1 LAGHIGPMS
10 ETAPST
16 DITSDKKAFAALHHA
31 GARPY
36 LVYSALV
43 MMADSVE
50 HVISY
55 WMIFEKFQ
63 SPALAG
69 FAVISHWAPFLLFS
83 VLAGALADRFD
94 PRRIIQIGMVLFM
107 GASVAWG
114 VLFWTDTLEMWH
126 AIVILSVHGLAGVFW
141 GPAGQMLVHDI
152 VGPKQLHSAVRLLAT
167 SRTLGLLLGPV
178 VGGAAMIILGP
189 AVGVFLNVLIY
200 LPLTIWLWKAPFG
213 PKFRAPESAANAGAS
228 IRGFA
233 DIIDALR
240 EAAKNRTLISL
251 TLLAGMGSLFVGNA
265 YQAQMPEFATILTEG
280 GGMFGT
286 NIRYNILF
294 AAAAAG
300 ALFAGIALEA
310 KNLLQP
316 SLRSAF
322 ILAILWCAAIIGF
335 AAASNFVLAVVLLFA
350 VGFTHLAFNAM
361 AQAMVQLSAPAA
373 MRGRILGLYSM
384 SALGLM
390 TFSGITV
397 GFGGSLVGIHWSLG
411 LSAAV
416 LLAVILIL
424 ALVIGRGA
432 RTQPA

>member
-1 LAGHIGPMS
+1 MS
-10 ETAPST
+10 DTAPSPE
-16 DITSDKKAFAALHHA
+16 ITSDKRAFAALHHA

-36 LVYSALV
+36 LVYTGLV
-43 MMADSVE
+43 MLADCVE

-55 WMIFEKFQ
+55 WMIFEKFH

-69 FAVISHWAPFLLFS
+69 FAVISHWVPFLLFS
-83 VLAGALADRFD
+83 VLAGALADKFD

-107 GASVAWG
+107 AASAAWA

-167 SRTLGLLLGPV
+167 SRTLGLLLGPA

-189 AVGVFLNVLIY
+189 ALAVFLNFLIY
-200 LPLTIWLWKAPFG
+200 LPLTLWLWKAPFG
-213 PKFRAPESAANAGAS
+213 PKFRAEAGGAQPGS
-228 IRGFA
+228 NIRGFA
-233 DIIDALR
+233 DIVDAFR

-251 TLLAGMGSLFVGNA
+251 MLLAGMGSLFVGNA
-265 YQAQMPEFATILTEG
+265 YQAQMPEYATFFNDGAGLI
-280 GGMFGT
+280 GT
-286 NIRYNILF
+286 SVRYNILF
-294 AAAAAG
+294 AATAAG
-300 ALFAGIALEA
+300 ALVAGIALEA

-322 ILAILWCAAIIGF
+322 ILAILWCSAVIGF
-335 AAASNFVLAVVLLFA
+335 AAASNFVVAVVLLFA

-390 TFSGITV
+390 TFSGVTV

-416 LLAVILIL
+416 LLSVIL
-424 ALVIGRGA
+424 ALGFFVLRGLRA
-432 RTQPA
+432 QPG

>member
-1 LAGHIGPMS
+1 MS
-10 ETAPST
+10 ETTPSA
-16 DITSDKKAFAALHHA
+16 DTSSDNKAFQALRHA

-43 MMADSVE
+43 MLADSVE

-55 WMIFEKFQ
+55 WMIFEKFH
-63 SPALAG
+63 SPALGG
-69 FAVISHWAPFLLFS
+69 FAVISHWVPFLLFS

-167 SRTLGLLLGPV
+167 SRTLGLLLGPA
-178 VGGAAMIILGP
+178 VGGAAMIIFGP
-189 AVGVFLNVLIY
+189 AVAVFLNVLIY

-213 PKFRAPESAANAGAS
+213 PKFRAPESGAKSGAS
-228 IRGFA
+228 IRGFS
-233 DIIDALR
+233 DIIDAFR

-265 YQAQMPEFATILTEG
+265 YQAQMPEFATFLNDG
-280 GGMFGT
+280 AGLVGT
-286 NIRYNILF
+286 SVRYNILF
-294 AAAAAG
+294 AATAAG
-300 ALFAGIALEA
+300 ALTAGIALEA

-322 ILAILWCAAIIGF
+322 VLAMLWCAAVIGF

-390 TFSGITV
+390 TFSGVTI
-397 GFGGSLVGIHWSLG
+397 GFGGALVGVHWSLG
-411 LSAAV
+411 LSAGA
-416 LLAVILIL
+416 LLAVILVL
-424 ALVIGRGA
+424 AFLA
-432 RTQPA
+432 RRSARAAPG

>member
-1 LAGHIGPMS
+1 MS